1 MKIKCEKIFN
11 NSIKLY
17 EISTTALNNKKKNAQ
32 FNFILELTINEEI
45 LVTIYIT
52 IYIYIYS

>member
-17 EISTTALNNKKKNAQ
+17 EISTTALNNKKKTHNL
-32 FNFILELTINEEI
+32 IL
-45 LVTIYIT
+45 Y
-52 IYIYIYS
+52 